1 MLLVLLSDWWHSSSN
16 RPSKTGQ
23 PGDSG
28 RIVGDSDE
36 GLLDGT
42 PRRILRVARTPTRA
56 LGYSFGGDN
65 SPPELAAAFAR
76 RR

>member
-42 PRRILRVARTPTRA
+42 PRRILRVSRHTDGAVPVEKPWFA
-56 LGYSFGGDN
+56 LVPN
-65 SPPELAAAFAR
+65 KQPNR
-76 RR
+76 